1 MASVLLYIAI
11 SIDGYIAKKD
21 GSVDWLSVV
30 DGSDSDYGYYT
41 FYDSVDAL
49 IMGSKTYQQILDFGE
64 WPYAGKPSYIFTRQA
79 LESSRDDV
87 IFVSEGPLDVMRRLE
102 AEGMKRVWMVGGG
115 QIIASFI
122 KNGLIDEYIISI
134 IPTILGEGIPLFQ
147 APLPEMS
154 LEVVESTLY
163 SSSGLLQVHYKTGS

>member
-1 MASVLLYIAI
+1 MVTILLYIAT
-11 SIDGYIAKKD
+11 SIDGYIATKD
-21 GSVDWLSVV
+21 GGVEWLSVV
-30 DGSDSDYGYYT
+30 DGSGSDYGYHA

-64 WPYAGKPSYIFTRQA
+64 WPYPGKPSYILTRQA

-87 IFVSEGPLDVMRRLE
+87 IFISEEPLDLMRRLE
-102 AEGMKRVWMVGGG
+102 AEGMQRVWMVGGG
-115 QIIASFI
+115 QIVASFI
-122 KNGLIDEYIISI
+122 KSGLIDEYIISI
-134 IPTILGEGIPLFQ
+134 VPILLGEGIPLFQ

-163 SSSGLLQVHYKTGS
+163 SSSGLLQVHYKSA